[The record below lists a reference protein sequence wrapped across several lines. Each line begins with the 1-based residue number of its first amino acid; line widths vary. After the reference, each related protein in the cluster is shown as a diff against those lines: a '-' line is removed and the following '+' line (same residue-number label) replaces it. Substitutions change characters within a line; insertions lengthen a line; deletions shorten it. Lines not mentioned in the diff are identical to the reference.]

1 MICLVYEPISSSL
14 LELIIQLVVSIK
26 GECPVL
32 GYPSNLDAEQLDLD
46 LKGLKCPIT
55 ILQTKKVLREMNVG
69 ELVKVQATDPAT
81 VRDFKL
87 LCKTG
92 GHKLLSSSDLDGVF
106 TYVIRKG
113 E

>member
-1 MICLVYEPISSSL
+1 M
-14 LELIIQLVVSIK
+14 
-26 GECPVL
+26 L
-32 GYPSNLDAEQLDLD
+32 GYPSKLDAEQLDLD

-92 GHKLLSSSDLDGVF
+92 CHKLLSSSDLDGVF
-106 TYVIRKG
+106 NFVIKKG

>member
-14 LELIIQLVVSIK
+14 LELIIELVVSIK
-26 GECPVL
+26 GECPLL
-32 GYPSNLDAEQLDLD
+32 GYPSKLDTEQLDLD
-46 LKGLKCPIT
+46 LTGLKCPIT
-55 ILQTKKVLREMNVG
+55 ILRTKKVLKEMNAG
-69 ELVKVQATDPAT
+69 DLLKVQATDPAT

-87 LCKTG
+87 LCKTA

-106 TYVIRKG
+106 TYVIKKG